1 VREGK
6 GVARQRPESSRDL
19 TLNPGAPA
27 RVSDFVRIQ
36 VLARP
41 FAYVIRQAC
50 QQHENDQGFDR
61 RPRERTSVS
70 NDHETGSAP
79 HPRGDEAWIEW
90 LIEPKY
96 ERVHGHLRPSEFRSA
111 QEQKNPL

>member
-1 VREGK
+1 M
-6 GVARQRPESSRDL
+6 ARQRPESSRDL
-19 TLNPGAPA
+19 AVNPGAHA

-50 QQHENDQGFDR
+50 QKHEHDQGFDR

-70 NDHETGSAP
+70 NGYEMGSAP
-79 HPRGDEAWIEW
+79 YLRGDEARIEW

-96 ERVHGHLRPSEFRSA
+96 ERVHGHLRSSEFRSV
-111 QEQKNPL
+111 QELKNPL